1 MIPSRTGVGGK
12 LEWPEARISPAPGLL
27 SVPLRLEVKHQYQ
40 AVILGRGKRPM
51 EVLGR
56 RKP

>member
-1 MIPSRTGVGGK
+1 MISSRTGAGGK